1 MSNRRFLFS
10 VTLATGVV
18 VSQFAHADEE
28 MRQAAEDYYGGEMT
42 SSFLFVGAGAL
53 HAGAGVYSLT
63 RDGDF
68 AKSFG
73 WSSIIL
79 GALTAIG
86 GGGYGF
92 TVAPRAKYFEDLA
105 VKDRVRYVK
114 EESEHIQ
121 GTNDRFALYLGF
133 EITETIVG
141 AGLTTYGFVQD
152 KDVVKGIGL
161 ATAIQGVSLL
171 ALDIPGALRAQS
183 YRDRVKAF
191 GQKTQGKSTGPLP
204 RPRVGVVPGSGE
216 RPWLFSVAGSF

>member
-1 MSNRRFLFS
+1 MSFRTFLVS
-10 VTLATGVV
+10 VTFATSIV
-18 VSQFAHADEE
+18 VSPPLHADEE
-28 MRQAAEDYYGGEMT
+28 MRKAAEDYYSGEMT
-42 SSFLFVGAGAL
+42 SSFLFVGVGAL
-53 HAGAGVYSLT
+53 HAGVGVYSLT

-73 WSSIIL
+73 WSSVIL

-92 TVAPRAKYFEDLA
+92 TVAPRAKHFEELA
-105 VKDRVRYVK
+105 AKDPVKYRS
-114 EESEHIQ
+114 EELEHIQ

-141 AGLTTYGFVQD
+141 AGVATYGFAKD

-183 YRDRVKAF
+183 YRNLVRDRFGAKVSAKA
-191 GQKTQGKSTGPLP
+191 TL
-204 RPRVGVVPGSGE
+204 RPRVGVVPGSGRE
-216 RPWLFSVAGSF
+216 PWLLSVAGSF